1 MTDFNWALL
10 LAVAVPLVLLWHAR
24 GSREIELRQQDALDR
39 IDDMVEQSRAREEAL
54 HNFLQSPWVRLA
66 DFTEG
71 HDNIRVWVYRIGPE
85 HPWEAKVILPDGK
98 GRYECFDGSG
108 STASEAIGKSLEA
121 AQSRE
126 TTAPHNP
133 RANP

>member
-54 HNFLQSPWVRLA
+54 HNFLQSPWVLLA
-66 DFTEG
+66 DFTEAR
-71 HDNIRVWVYRIGPE
+71 DDIRVLVYRIGPD
-85 HPWEAKVILPDGK
+85 HPWEAKIILPEGK
-98 GRYECFDGSG
+98 ARHECFDGSG
-108 STASEAIGKSLEA
+108 GTAAEAIAVALEA
-121 AQSRE
+121 AQSKNKE
-126 TTAPHNP
+126 
-133 RANP
+133 